1 MLAVVTYFLRMTCLV
16 ITTLKSH
23 WTLKYQVITVVLV
36 RLALLT
42 VVQIQEMKRI
52 VRQVA
57 ARLLRKGKVNKVTLS
72 KLLGL
77 INING

>member
-1 MLAVVTYFLRMTCLV
+1 VMTCLV

-36 RLALLT
+36 QLALLT

-57 ARLLRKGKVNKVTLS
+57 ARLLRKGKVNKVALS